1 MKLQFPCSYSHVYN
15 TQPLCGWSRPIRM
28 HTWIAWNRWQRS
40 SHGIDNMS
48 LPLVR
53 GSSVTKR
60 DAGACSVP
68 VSCTQ
73 SCQLSAQGWSIVD
86 IPMLYPLQLQSC
98 AHTPVFLLLLD
109 FGWLVAFFCLFV
121 FLVGWLMFLATTTSS
136 SQFSLFLH
144 VFMLLLHLWTL

>member
-1 MKLQFPCSYSHVYN
+1 MKLQFPCSYSRVYN

-98 AHTPVFLLLLD
+98 AHTPVFCCCWILV
-109 FGWLVAFFCLFV
+109 GWLLFFVCLF